1 MNKITLLI
9 TFIAILTSCSKDE
22 NLLPVQQQ
30 SDNPSLKVSGT
41 WYYLD
46 NIEETKYNIKKSD
59 FYQYHQ
65 NAWYLAPED
74 NGIVTHTRY
83 NLGELKVANDG
94 TGYLK
99 SNIIPNDMLFPFRP
113 WGSTENY
120 DFIFTFT
127 MTDYLINNNT
137 VKFDLYYVSCTND
150 TTFFTST
157 FDIVTTTS
165 NNRIKLEQEY
175 NGNYYNRSISY
186 ELENTLNGNIQFLAE
201 EKYK

>member
-1 MNKITLLI
+1 MTYSVQLYDQVTDQKLEIIHINNTIDLDDNDDNFTELFEQELLDP
-9 TFIAILTSCSKDE
+9 K
-22 NLLPVQQQ
+22 
-30 SDNPSLKVSGT
+30 LK
-41 WYYLD
+41 
-46 NIEETKYNIKKSD
+46 ETKYNIKKSD